1 MTSNSHKKLRTPC
14 KSCLNEDTCANSVC
28 WRRCPVYL
36 AWFRRAWPI
45 ITGLFT
51 AGEEDDTNGL

>member
-1 MTSNSHKKLRTPC
+1 MDVSERLKSPC

-28 WRRCPVYL
+28 WRRCPRYL

-51 AGEEDDTNGL
+51 EGEEAKHGN

>member
-1 MTSNSHKKLRTPC
+1 MPSDNHKRLRTPC
-14 KSCLNEDTCANSVC
+14 QTCRNEDACADSVC

-51 AGEEDDTNGL
+51 AEEEPHE

>member
-1 MTSNSHKKLRTPC
+1 MDVSERLKSPC

-28 WRRCPVYL
+28 WRRCPRYL

-51 AGEEDDTNGL
+51 AEEEPHE